1 MGFDDISQNDIEE
14 ACFNSGLLDVIKN
27 LPQNYE
33 TIIGERGFQL
43 SGGQRQRLAIARA
56 LLRKRDLLIL
66 DEATSALD
74 SNTENEIQR
83 NIYKLKNEKIIL
95 IVAHRLSTIKKADK
109 ILVLNS
115 GKISEHGKHQELL
128 QMEGLYS
135 QLWDIQTKI
144 N

>member
-1 MGFDDISQNDIEE
+1 MGFDDISMDDIEE
-14 ACFNSGLLDVIKN
+14 ACFNSGLLDVIKD

-74 SNTENEIQR
+74 SNTENEIQK

-95 IVAHRLSTIKKADK
+95 VVAHRLSTIKKADK
-109 ILVLNS
+109 ILVLNG
-115 GKISEHGKHQELL
+115 GKISEYGKHQELL
-128 QMEGLYS
+128 RKEGLYS
-135 QLWDIQTKI
+135 QLWNIQTK

>member
-74 SNTENEIQR
+74 SNTENEIQK

-109 ILVLNS
+109 ILVLNG
-115 GKISEHGKHQELL
+115 GKISEYGKHQELL
-128 QMEGLYS
+128 RKEGLYS
-135 QLWDIQTKI
+135 QLWNIQTK